1 MIWRWLERT
10 GAQGVSFVVS
20 IVLAQLL
27 GPEVYG
33 TVALIT
39 VFTAILQVF
48 VDSGMGTALIQ
59 KKDADDLD
67 FSSLFYF
74 NVAMCLALYA
84 AIFIAAPWIARFYRR
99 PELTP
104 LVRVLSLTLVISGVK
119 NIQHAYVSRHMMFKK
134 FFFATLSGT
143 IGAAVLGIYMA
154 YQGYGAWA
162 LVAQHLFNTLVDTII
177 LWITVKWRPKRMFS
191 AKRLKVL
198 FKYGWKLLVS
208 ALIDTGYR
216 ELRQLIIGK
225 KYSSEDLAFYNK
237 GNQFPK
243 TIVSNINSAIDSV
256 LLPTMSRAQDDRARV
271 KEMTRRAIK
280 TSTYIMA
287 PLMIGLAVCAR
298 PVVDLLL
305 KAKWPPCV
313 PFLRIFCITYLFYP
327 IHTANLNAIKAMGR
341 SDLFLKLE
349 IAKKAIGLAVLLS
362 TMWFGPLVMAYSA
375 LFTSVSSQ
383 IINSWPNRKLLNYP
397 YLEQLKDIMPG
408 ILLAVLMGAI
418 VFAVQ
423 LLGLRDWLTL
433 LIQIPLGAAIYIAG
447 SKLFHL
453 ESFHY
458 VLDVGKSYLRKRA
471 SNK

>member
-1 MIWRWLERT
+1 
-10 GAQGVSFVVS
+10 
-20 IVLAQLL
+20 
-27 GPEVYG
+27 
-33 TVALIT
+33 
-39 VFTAILQVF
+39 
-48 VDSGMGTALIQ
+48 
-59 KKDADDLD
+59 
-67 FSSLFYF
+67 
-74 NVAMCLALYA
+74 
-84 AIFIAAPWIARFYRR
+84 
-99 PELTP
+99 
-104 LVRVLSLTLVISGVK
+104 
-119 NIQHAYVSRHMMFKK
+119 MMFKK

-143 IGAAVLGIYMA
+143 IGAAVLGIYLA

-271 KEMTRRAIK
+271 KEMTRRAVK